1 MNNTT
6 HRAFLRIGFDDI
18 LDDHIPTI
26 TLCLVKR
33 TLKLLPRGN
42 LVLLFYILSFI
53 RLVLRSNQRGCHV
66 YSENELSDSPVG
78 DADPSGDEHC
88 LGRTVSYTEKKDL
101 RYTCLFHLPYEAA
114 HYGIEEIAHFF
125 FDSLFQ
131 LDATQYNAKQ
141 RNTLYT
147 VFLVMVLNADFLFDT
162 IARHLHE
169 EPAHSSPPDPSSEQS
184 VFASHLPSSTQY
196 TILCNGSS
204 RYYCCCFY
212 SYHRYTFSSALT
224 HPALTTPLPDSFR
237 RDIDTSSTDEER
249 EREEDVFIP
258 VCFFVLSRIPSP
270 FQLCRLLSPVVS
282 VIGAGSASEV
292 RELFSF
298 LLQEVVQPPTA
309 CFDVVFSIDNEECV
323 VSGPT
328 PSDRTSNRFAL
339 PRPSHLVTGLRLL
352 FEWLDAESIVSVLL
366 LLLLEEKVLFVSNR
380 AHLLPVW
387 FSASLNARRFS
398 SPFSTCCRTRGR
410 TPSSLSFRTTFSPFS
425 SIRRLLS
432 SSAPPPPPSL
442 PCATPF
448 LPTWSS
454 SSSPRRRPL
463 PRSPSRSTP
472 SDGFSTSSLSS
483 T

>member
-141 RNTLYT
+141 RNTLYS

-258 VCFFVLSRIPSP
+258 VCFFVLPALSSP
-270 FQLCRLLSPVVS
+270 EPRGVRDRRGQRQRGARAVLVPAPGGRPAAHRLLRRRV
-282 VIGAGSASEV
+282 
-292 RELFSF
+292 
-298 LLQEVVQPPTA
+298 
-309 CFDVVFSIDNEECV
+309 
-323 VSGPT
+323 
-328 PSDRTSNRFAL
+328 
-339 PRPSHLVTGLRLL
+339 LRLQRGVRR
-352 FEWLDAESIVSVLL
+352 E
-366 LLLLEEKVLFVSNR
+366 R
-380 AHLLPVW
+380 PHPVGPDEQ
-387 FSASLNARRFS
+387 
-398 SPFSTCCRTRGR
+398 PFR
-410 TPSSLSFRTTFSPFS
+410 
-425 SIRRLLS
+425 
-432 SSAPPPPPSL
+432 
-442 PCATPF
+442 
-448 LPTWSS
+448 
-454 SSSPRRRPL
+454 SSSPITSSDWSSTAVRVAGRRVDRECAVAAA
-463 PRSPSRSTP
+463 PRREGAFRLQPRAPPSRMVLR
-472 SDGFSTSSLSS
+472 LSQR
-483 T
+483 